1 MVPKLPLELSRP
13 LRKLR
18 KRVLRRN
25 QQLNLKR
32 LMLSRRPRNQR
43 RLKLKRRRRSSRPL
57 RKIQLRTLESKLLNF
72 TEIQKASW
80 KRPRSRERK
89 QEKP

>member
-1 MVPKLPLELSRP
+1 MPPRMLLSRPPLLRVPKLPLELSRP

-32 LMLSRRPRNQR
+32 LMLSRRPINQR

-57 RKIQLRTLESKLLNF
+57 KKIQLRTLESKLLNF
-72 TEIQKASW
+72 TEIQKAN
-80 KRPRSRERK
+80 
-89 QEKP
+89 